1 MATRHVSASQ
11 PMNHLQKQWLLITS
25 FALYFF
31 RPNVEKKVIFY
42 LTSPFFFFL
51 ENDLTYPSSNI
62 FSLSH
67 LIFFF
72 FFGFVS

>member
-11 PMNHLQKQWLLITS
+11 PMNHLQKQGLLKTS

-42 LTSPFFFFL
+42 LTSPFSFSFL
-51 ENDLTYPSSNI
+51 E
-62 FSLSH
+62 
-67 LIFFF
+67 
-72 FFGFVS
+72 